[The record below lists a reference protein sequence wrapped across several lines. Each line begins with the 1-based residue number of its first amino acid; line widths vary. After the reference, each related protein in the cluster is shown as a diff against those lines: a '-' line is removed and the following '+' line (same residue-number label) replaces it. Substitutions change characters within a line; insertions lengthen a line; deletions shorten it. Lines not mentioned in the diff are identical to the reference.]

1 MICNSNNR
9 GPLTALQNQ
18 LEESFLVQRLQT
30 EGAWYEIAIETLVE
44 DV

>member
-1 MICNSNNR
+1 MICDRINS

-18 LEESFLVQRLQT
+18 LEKSFLVWCLQT
-30 EGAWYEIAIETLVE
+30 QRAWYEIAIETLVE